1 VQRLTQTPA
10 DRIQASGRRPRRL
23 APEPPRLSD
32 EVVSSPAGAGRPGC
46 RAGLPRGSCA
56 QAPGA
61 RAGRDPDEP
70 DAWHIPTPGRD
81 REAWRVQASPDAAAA
96 PDDPSAVPWTAPSA
110 GPWGAPRGARPV
122 GGPVPRL
129 EPDGPAAH
137 WAAFSRAP
145 PDRRGG
151 RGRRRRA

>member
-56 QAPGA
+56 QAPAA

-81 REAWRVQASPDAAAA
+81 REAWRVPASPGAAAA
-96 PDDPSAVPWTAPSA
+96 PPDVPWTAPS
-110 GPWGAPRGARPV
+110 GVPLGAPLGAPWAARPAAEAD
-122 GGPVPRL
+122 PRP
-129 EPDGPAAH
+129 ERDGPAAR
-137 WAAFSRAP
+137 WQEAFSRAP
-145 PDRRGG
+145 P
-151 RGRRRRA
+151 